1 MFYRHFLRIGK
12 VLPNNIGTQN
22 MENRMNGL
30 RERLHRWRLKET
42 EKMRD
47 MTPEQKAS
55 YIVSYLSFSFLSVT
69 EPVEVAEARPF
80 DWLRGPSAS

>member
-1 MFYRHFLRIGK
+1 MFYRHFLWIGK

-55 YIVSYLSFSFLSVT
+55 YIVSYYWLWILGIAAILFLTVFIFYR
-69 EPVEVAEARPF
+69 AF
-80 DWLRGPSAS
+80 F